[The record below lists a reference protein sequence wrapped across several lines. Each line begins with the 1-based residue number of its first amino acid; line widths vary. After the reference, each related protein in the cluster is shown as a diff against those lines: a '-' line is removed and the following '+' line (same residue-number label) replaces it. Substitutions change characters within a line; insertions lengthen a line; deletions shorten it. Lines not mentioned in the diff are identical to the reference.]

1 MIVIKCS
8 ELKLYQR
15 YSLLCESCDISLKI
29 GNEENE
35 YRNNFD
41 LKKVVAVH
49 TCIVSLQGLWPR
61 PMTAYLVFCTM
72 KEPRAS
78 LNSQGFERF

>member
-49 TCIVSLQGLWPR
+49 IVSLQGLWSR
-61 PMTAYLVFCTM
+61 PVTAHLVFCTM

-78 LNSQGFERF
+78 LNSQGVERF